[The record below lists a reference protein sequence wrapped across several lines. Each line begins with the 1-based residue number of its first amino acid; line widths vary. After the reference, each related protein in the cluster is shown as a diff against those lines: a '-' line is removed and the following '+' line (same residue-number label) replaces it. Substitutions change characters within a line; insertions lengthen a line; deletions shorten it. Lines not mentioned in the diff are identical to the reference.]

1 MNTKHLLAASLVGG
15 LISLVLVNAPYFSLI
30 NLLICA
36 GFWVGPIAAVWLY
49 KRLTGSLTINQAL
62 VIGTLVGVCHGL
74 FGLLL
79 SPLGF
84 AGAGGLLNELRP
96 FMSAQDLPDLE
107 NSLAG
112 VGGLMFNLVGVSVDI
127 VFGFLGGLIGGTIFR
142 SDRSARK
149 TNLEESRLSV
159 DASK

>member
-1 MNTKHLLAASLVGG
+1 MNTKNLLIASVTGG
-15 LISLVLVNAPYFSLI
+15 LISLVLVNAPYISLI
-30 NLLICA
+30 NLLVCA

-49 KRLTGSLTINQAL
+49 RRLTGSLTINQAL
-62 VIGTLVGVCHGL
+62 VTGILAGVCHGL

-107 NSLAG
+107 NALTG

-127 VFGFLGGLIGGTIFR
+127 VFGFLGGLIGGAIFR
-142 SDRSARK
+142 TDRSAGK
-149 TNLEESRLSV
+149 AQLDESRLSV
-159 DASK
+159 NASK